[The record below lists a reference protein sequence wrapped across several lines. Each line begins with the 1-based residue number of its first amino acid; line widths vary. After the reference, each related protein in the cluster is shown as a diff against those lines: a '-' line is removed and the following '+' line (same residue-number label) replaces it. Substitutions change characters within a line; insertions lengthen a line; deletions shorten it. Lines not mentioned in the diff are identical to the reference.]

1 MCSAANSANNSF
13 WWPSRVWWKSDLC
26 TPTPW
31 RFWAGVMWTFEFF
44 VLCLCI
50 VSIVLH
56 CIAHDLSVS
65 ISLLTIYYSQSL
77 QISHCIPN
85 MAIATHPTRWPT
97 LEPAF
102 TWCTPWQQRNIVHI
116 VHGMCIIQ
124 GVPQSRKIQH
134 STLIKIYLLSY
145 YNLRRNYGID
155 KCSACKLKLKC
166 DLKLM
171 T

>member
-85 MAIATHPTRWPT
+85 MVIATHPTRWPT
-97 LEPAF
+97 LVPAF
-102 TWCTPWQQRNIVHI
+102 AWCTPWQQHIIV
-116 VHGMCIIQ
+116 Q
-124 GVPQSRKIQH
+124 GSGYTSWRLFNFSPHYH
-134 STLIKIYLLSY
+134 SHSHPWLTQISS
-145 YNLRRNYGID
+145 GHV
-155 KCSACKLKLKC
+155 SW
-166 DLKLM
+166 
-171 T
+171 TVF